1 MPNFQLTPILPTIDP
16 SAQEYV
22 ESLKSSALQSQG
34 ITSNI
39 TSPSSPTES
48 GDEQPLVPG
57 TLTLVPFD
65 DGTVLKYLPRTE
77 GSTQQIIVNSRGDQI
92 AIARDESCAA
102 MITDGVNVLFAALD
116 EKQALENEELTKK

>member
-1 MPNFQLTPILPTIDP
+1 MLNSHLPPSIIPTIDP

-34 ITSNI
+34 ITSDI
-39 TSPSSPTES
+39 TSPSSPGT
-48 GDEQPLVPG
+48 DEEVPLVPG

-65 DGTVLKYLPRTE
+65 DGTVLKYLPRCE
-77 GSTQQIIVNSRGDQI
+77 GSTQQVIVNSRGDQI

-116 EKQALENEELTKK
+116 EKQALENSVI

>member
-1 MPNFQLTPILPTIDP
+1 MLNSHLPPSIIPTIDP
-16 SAQEYV
+16 SAQECV
-22 ESLKSSALQSQG
+22 ESWKSSALQSQG

-39 TSPSSPTES
+39 TSPSSPAE
-48 GDEQPLVPG
+48 GEQPLVPG

-77 GSTQQIIVNSRGDQI
+77 GSTQQVIVNSRGDQI

-116 EKQALENEELTKK
+116 YKQALENEELTTK